1 MSDFYGDG
9 PHHVPDYL
17 VPSILV
23 TIFCACPC
31 NSRHSFSATA
41 RVLESGDYAGA
52 QRDAE
57 KARVVRSIFVT
68 ESFWFLYPGGLRVA
82 A

>member
-9 PHHVPDYL
+9 PHYVPDYL

-23 TIFCACPC
+23 TIFCCLPFGIPAIV
-31 NSRHSFSATA
+31 FSATA
-41 RVLESGDYAGA
+41 KGKLESGDYAGA

-57 KARVVRSIFVT
+57 KAKNWCVASFVT
-68 ESFWFLYPGGLRVA
+68 GIILVLISLVV
-82 A
+82 